1 MRLYGFTARIYNRNL
16 STFRLRPPFRRVNNK
31 ELVVLSCCCAFQT
44 QYATNVVSWK
54 QRVYVEAT
62 WSEEYSSDE
71 YRIDFKA
78 IFVRSS
84 KHTVFSSIFAVSNAN
99 RQRAT
104 NVSGN
109 TVQQEKVA
117 RRCRFGERFD
127 RRATHDAPSL
137 HHAQFMP
144 TLNGLRAMRAEFC
157 QHSQNL
163 ALNLNNS
170 AAVLPHRYLSRIKYM
185 RKVGQIS

>member
-16 STFRLRPPFRRVNNK
+16 STFRLRPPFHRVNDK

-44 QYATNVVSWK
+44 QYATNVISWK

-62 WSEEYSSDE
+62 RSEEYSSDE

-84 KHTVFSSIFAVSNAN
+84 KHTVFLRSLPSRTRTDNERRMFRETRCSRKKLLAVVASAKDSI
-99 RQRAT
+99 
-104 NVSGN
+104 G
-109 TVQQEKVA
+109 
-117 RRCRFGERFD
+117 
-127 RRATHDAPSL
+127 ATHDAPSL

-144 TLNGLRAMRAEFC
+144 TLNGLRAMRAEFF

-163 ALNLNNS
+163 APNLNNF

-185 RKVGQIS
+185 WKVGQIS